1 MPKPSLDQ
9 TWQTLSHDITTGMH
23 EWRLAHPTATL
34 RQMETELDTRLSRLR
49 ARMLEDLAL
58 ASAAA
63 DWDQA
68 APTTAPLCPQ
78 CATPLERR
86 GKQTRHL
93 QTHGG
98 HDLALERSYGV
109 CPSCQE
115 GLFPPR

>member
-1 MPKPSLDQ
+1 MSKPSLDQ
-9 TWQTLSHDITTGMH
+9 TWQTLSQELTTGMAH
-23 EWRLAHPTATL
+23 WRLAHPSTSL
-34 RQMETELDTRLSRLR
+34 RQMETELDSRLSRLR
-49 ARMLEDLAL
+49 ARMLEDMAL
-58 ASAAA
+58 SSAAA

-68 APTTAPLCPQ
+68 APTTVPLCPQ